1 MMKTSLGGAF
11 LNLYP
16 TKTYW
21 KGATLWTMLFF
32 FRFASCHHQ
41 GCDFQNR
48 IRTCKTLLLFIMY
61 FLYIGFRNNLLL
73 KKKLTVSGYLNLSGV
88 TLYNGLYGVA
98 LRPNKGDVNFRLSE
112 GTILIKSRDFP
123 S

>member
-1 MMKTSLGGAF
+1 
-11 LNLYP
+11 
-16 TKTYW
+16 
-21 KGATLWTMLFF
+21 
-32 FRFASCHHQ
+32 
-41 GCDFQNR
+41 
-48 IRTCKTLLLFIMY
+48 MY

-123 S
+123 SWSIWKGGDICH